1 MARGGQ
7 LFYAARP
14 VRFLRPLLALSAL
27 LAASLAAGCA
37 PQMGDSCDTSANC
50 SINGDRTCDVAQP
63 GGYCTIFD
71 CQANNCPDDAVC
83 VRFNPDPARRAV
95 VACMRRCGGD
105 GDCRQ
110 GDGYACRSVEQLRE
124 TGLGVELV
132 DTEAQ
137 RFCVAVDAE

>member
-1 MARGGQ
+1 MARGVR

-50 SINGDRTCDVAQP
+50 SINGDRVCDIAQP

-105 GDCRQ
+105 GDCQ
-110 GDGYACRSVEQLRE
+110 GRDFRASMFCPGRTYAHRGSCEIDRLLDLSGAATR
-124 TGLGVELV
+124 
-132 DTEAQ
+132 
-137 RFCVAVDAE
+137 